1 VSERKAIYHT
11 FEEVYAKHPGHLL
24 VAYLNGNYVSTDKLS
39 GLNTARILGH
49 HAVGVMWNI
58 EEWTLSK

>member
-1 VSERKAIYHT
+1 M
-11 FEEVYAKHPGHLL
+11 PGVILT
-24 VAYLNGNYVSTDKLS
+24 AYLDGNYVSIKGLS
-39 GLNTARILGH
+39 GLDTTRLLGH